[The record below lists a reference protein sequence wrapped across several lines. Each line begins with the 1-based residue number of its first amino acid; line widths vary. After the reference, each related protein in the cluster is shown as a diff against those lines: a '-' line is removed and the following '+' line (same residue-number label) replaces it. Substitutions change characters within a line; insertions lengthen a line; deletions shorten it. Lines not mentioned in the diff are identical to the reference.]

1 MEAIESKGSIELDVR
16 LRDGDQLQ
24 ISVTDDGVGVT
35 DLAKRHLFDPFYSGR
50 EAGRGLGFG
59 LSKAWRIA
67 QLHGAS
73 LTLDESH
80 SPGAR
85 FVVTLPLG
93 AESTSGHNKSVQES
107 TVRLADPESHAA

>member
-1 MEAIESKGSIELDVR
+1 MEAIESAGSVELDVR
-16 LRDGDQLQ
+16 RSGGAELQ

-35 DLAKRHLFDPFYSGR
+35 ELAKRHLFDPFYSGR

-93 AESTSGHNKSVQES
+93 TELDLRHNESAKESSVQ
-107 TVRLADPESHAA
+107 LADPKSNAA